1 MMQNRLRRL
10 WLVVL
15 ASLLAIAS
23 HGTDT
28 ATSDSNG
35 IQDRYEAGLAV
46 KFVPAMVLDSRD
58 NVSPEPVS
66 FIGAH
71 TKDSLWV
78 RAYDLDRRKVFDERR
93 V

>member
-28 ATSDSNG
+28 ATSDDTADSDSNG

-66 FIGAH
+66 FTCCSG
-71 TKDSLWV
+71 
-78 RAYDLDRRKVFDERR
+78 
-93 V
+93 